1 MPKAPRAYTAYLEQH
16 GVPAHPADLVRHSCI
31 GHRFASGLV
40 AQWSFE
46 RGSEVLNVAPGSR
59 LLASTLDLELQAALD
74 GVGLIYSFAD
84 YLAEPLAD
92 GRLVEVL
99 TDWSTSFPGPRLY
112 YADRRQLPAPLRAFV
127 AFLRERHG

>member
-1 MPKAPRAYTAYLEQH
+1 YLEQH

-46 RGSEVLNVAPGSR
+46 RGSEVINVAPGSR
-59 LLASTLDLELQAALD
+59 LLASALDLELQAALD

-84 YLAEPLAD
+84 YLA
-92 GRLVEVL
+92 
-99 TDWSTSFPGPRLY
+99 
-112 YADRRQLPAPLRAFV
+112 APL
-127 AFLRERHG
+127 